1 MITRRQIRIKVVQ
14 AFYAQITG
22 GNSAQDVFNQLL
34 QPDYAALKA
43 DKRNPTA
50 ADEYTPAEDAQFLSE
65 LFLGTIKYNDA
76 YEKIIAQNL
85 QNWELSRVAVL
96 DRIILSLAIHEMIT
110 FEDIPVKVTIN
121 EYLDIAKQYSTDKSS
136 QFVNGV
142 LDAVFQK
149 LKQEGKIRKTGKGLL
164 DPSPN
169 DPLQALNP

>member
-14 AFYAQITG
+14 AFYAQLTG
-22 GNSAQDVFNQLL
+22 GNTAQDVFNQLL
-34 QPDYAALKA
+34 QPDYATLKA
-43 DKRNPTA
+43 DKGNQPGS
-50 ADEYTPAEDAQFLSE
+50 EYTPVEDAHFLSE
-65 LFLGTIKYNDA
+65 LFLGTIKHNDA
-76 YEKIIAQNL
+76 YETIIAQNL
-85 QNWELSRVAVL
+85 QNWELSRVAIL
-96 DRIILSLAIHEMIT
+96 DRIILSLAIHEMLT

-169 DPLQALNP
+169 DPLPLNT